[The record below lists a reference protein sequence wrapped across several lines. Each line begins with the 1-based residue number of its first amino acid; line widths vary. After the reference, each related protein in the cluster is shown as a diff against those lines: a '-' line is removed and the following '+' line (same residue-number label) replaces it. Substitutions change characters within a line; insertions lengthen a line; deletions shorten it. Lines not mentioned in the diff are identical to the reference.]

1 MAHQAQNGEQRTEH
15 NLMNSL
21 RDSRAEADKSP
32 LERILTRV
40 IRLQWWL
47 FLVLG
52 LVGGLFYYLQPID
65 DPTDLRALVAE
76 AKETKKTLATQ
87 RSNLLQR
94 IDWLKTEPEYL
105 EIAAQDKLLR
115 GREGEKVIRFK

>member
-1 MAHQAQNGEQRTEH
+1 
-15 NLMNSL
+15 MNNL
-21 RDSRAEADKSP
+21 RDSRADADKSP

-52 LVGGLFYYLQPID
+52 LVGGLFYYLQPME
-65 DPTDLRALVAE
+65 DPTDLRDLVAD
-76 AKETKKTLATQ
+76 AQVTKSTLTQ
-87 RSNLLQR
+87 QRDKLLQR

-115 GREGEKVIRFK
+115 AREGEQVIRFK